1 MAGFFRNLFGSSDKE
16 VLVERRAH
24 PRIPRRSTG
33 FQQFTRATL
42 KPEGQNVLDLGP
54 TSPANIQFITGYAHK
69 AYNEDL
75 LTAAQDPSFVIPGEE
90 PGTKVFD
97 AKRFL
102 AENLTYERGTF
113 DAVMLWDLCDYLPE
127 ALVKPVVDR
136 IFSITK
142 EKGLLL
148 GFFHTKD
155 AGPDAPY
162 YRYHIANL
170 ETLELQVGPK
180 FQLQRVFQNRHIEN
194 LFHDYSS
201 LKFFL
206 GKDNIR
212 EVLIV
217 R

>member
-1 MAGFFRNLFGSSDKE
+1 VGFFRSLFGGSDKE

-42 KPEGQNVLDLGP
+42 KPGGQNILDLGP
-54 TSPANIQFITGYAHK
+54 TSPANIQFITGCAHR

-75 LTAAQDPSFVIPGEE
+75 LTAAQDPSFMIAGEE

-102 AENLTYERGTF
+102 ADNLTYERGTF
-113 DAVMLWDLCDYLPE
+113 DAVLLWDLCDYLPE

-162 YRYHIANL
+162 YRYHISNP

-194 LFHDYSS
+194 LFRDYNS

>member
-1 MAGFFRNLFGSSDKE
+1 MAGFFRNLFGSNDKE
-16 VLVERRAH
+16 ALVERRAH

-42 KPEGQNVLDLGP
+42 KPEGQNILDLGP
-54 TSPANIQFITGYAHK
+54 TSPANIQFITGCAHK

-75 LTAAQDPSFVIPGEE
+75 LTAAQDPSFIIPGEE

-97 AKRFL
+97 AKHFL
-102 AENLTYERGTF
+102 SENLMYERGTF
-113 DAVMLWDLCDYLPE
+113 DAVLLWDLCDYLPE

-136 IFSITK
+136 IFNITK
-142 EKGLLL
+142 EKGLLV

-162 YRYHIANL
+162 YRYHIANP

-180 FQLQRVFQNRHIEN
+180 FQLQRVFANRHIEN
-194 LFHDYSS
+194 LFRDYSS

>member
-1 MAGFFRNLFGSSDKE
+1 VTGFFRSLFGGSGKN
-16 VLVERRAH
+16 VFVERRAQ

-42 KPEGQNVLDLGP
+42 KPEGQNILDLGP
-54 TSPANIQFITGYAHK
+54 TSPANIQFLTGCAHK

-75 LTAAQDPSFVIPGEE
+75 LTAAQDPSFMIPSEE
-90 PGTKVFD
+90 LGKKVFD
-97 AKRFL
+97 TKRFL
-102 AENLTYERGTF
+102 DENLTYGGGTF
-113 DAVMLWDLCDYLPE
+113 DAVLLWDLCDYLPE

-136 IFSITK
+136 IHHITK

-162 YRYHIANL
+162 YRYHIANPEL
-170 ETLELQVGPK
+170 LELQVGPK
-180 FQLQRVFQNRHIEN
+180 FQLQRVFANRHIEN
-194 LFHDYSS
+194 LFRDYSS
-201 LKFFL
+201 IKFFL
-206 GKDNIR
+206 GKENIR

>member
-1 MAGFFRNLFGSSDKE
+1 VAGFLRNLFGGGGKE
-16 VLVERRAH
+16 VFVERRAQ

-42 KPEGQNVLDLGP
+42 KPEGQHILDLGP
-54 TSPANIQFITGYAHK
+54 TSPANIQFLTGCAHK

-75 LTAAQDPSFVIPGEE
+75 LTAAQDPSLMIPGEE
-90 PGTKVFD
+90 PTQKVFD
-97 AKRFL
+97 TKRFL
-102 AENLTYERGTF
+102 AENLTYERETF
-113 DAVMLWDLCDYLPE
+113 DAVLLWDLCDYLPE

-136 IFSITK
+136 IFHITK

-162 YRYHIANL
+162 YRYHIANP

-194 LFHDYSS
+194 LFRDYSS
-201 LKFFL
+201 IKFFL
-206 GKDNIR
+206 GKENIR